1 MLKEGKFQ
9 TKTLDLQ
16 ESLELQKEQ
25 ATKLKQ
31 TQLEQAAARLREKL
45 KVSSEGGSDPIQ
57 LTTEQ
62 MMAYRNNPAS
72 GDAAAAHDDYDHD
85 HEDYDDEEE
94 VVDDAAYGGNVN
106 FTVTDYQQ
114 N

>member
-62 MMAYRNNPAS
+62 MMAYRNPAS